1 MNTDSIKVGDPA
13 TPLHDGDDC
22 GASHSDTWTVCTE
35 QVGHDGPHIASGTTE
50 VIAVW
55 S

>member
-13 TPLHDGDDC
+13 TPLHVGPSCRASSDDGY
-22 GASHSDTWTVCTE
+22 GCTE
-35 QVGHDGPHIASGTTE
+35 PVAHDGPHIACGTTE
-50 VIAVW
+50 VLAVW